1 MLILLQGFA
10 SGRTLMLVIQKLG
23 NFLFNQP
30 NEEQRLV
37 DFFTLGLDYQA
48 QNNNKS
54 QQTEQALTAVLK
66 RSGQK
71 APIITLQG
79 GGGVL
84 QDRGQLHT
92 AGLQGNT
99 PGSSA

>member
-23 NFLFNQP
+23 HF
-30 NEEQRLV
+30 
-37 DFFTLGLDYQA
+37 
-48 QNNNKS
+48 

-71 APIITLQG
+71 APLITLQG
-79 GGGVL
+79 RGRGGVL
-84 QDRGQLHT
+84 QDGGQLHT
-92 AGLQGNT
+92 DGLQGNT
-99 PGSSA
+99 SGSSA